1 MYDRMNKEI
10 EVNKMKKRKKKG
22 KKTHTIMTVD
32 TMSEKSN
39 LSKWFLTSKAPYS
52 KPCFLFPSFSDK
64 NNDTVRSAVL
74 FLKPHSSTRCKT
86 NFKIHEKISHDE
98 DNRT

>member
-1 MYDRMNKEI
+1 MVGIRKLKQI
-10 EVNKMKKRKKKG
+10 KMKKKKKR

-39 LSKWFLTSKAPYS
+39 FSKWFLTSKAPYS
-52 KPCFLFPSFSDK
+52 KPCFRFSSFLDK

-74 FLKPHSSTRCKT
+74 FLKPHSSTRCKI
-86 NFKIHEKISHDE
+86 NFKIHENFSGTLRIIE
-98 DNRT
+98 Q